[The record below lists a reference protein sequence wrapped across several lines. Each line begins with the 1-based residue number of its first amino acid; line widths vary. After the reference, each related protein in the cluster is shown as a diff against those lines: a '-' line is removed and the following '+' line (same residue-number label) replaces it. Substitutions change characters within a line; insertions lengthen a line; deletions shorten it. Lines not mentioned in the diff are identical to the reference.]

1 MSEITVRKIKE
12 SDLTVLA
19 DFMRRLNEYEGLGD
33 KCIISEEAYRE
44 MIFEE
49 KCLHGLIAEDNGK
62 AVGAALYYFYRISS
76 LAGKKVLYLEELF
89 VSPEER
95 KKGVGRSFFE
105 EIRKA
110 AKEEK
115 ALRIE
120 WKCLKDNLP
129 ALAFYDKICE
139 RQNSSEWISYE
150 IYFNKF

>member
-1 MSEITVRKIKE
+1 MNEITVRKIKE
-12 SDLTVLA
+12 SDIALLA
-19 DFMRRLNEYEGLGD
+19 DFMRQLNKYEGLGD
-33 KCIISEEAYRE
+33 KCIISEEAYRK

-49 KCLHGLIAEDNGK
+49 KCLFGLIAEMGGK

-95 KKGVGRSFFE
+95 KKGVGKAVFD
-105 EIRKA
+105 EIKKA

-120 WKCLKDNLP
+120 WKCLSDNP
-129 ALAFYDKICE
+129 SLAFYDKICE
-139 RQNSSEWISYE
+139 RQNNSEWITYE

>member
-1 MSEITVRKIKE
+1 MNEITVRKIKE
-12 SDLTVLA
+12 SDIALLA
-19 DFMRRLNEYEGLGD
+19 DFMRQLNEYEGLGD

-49 KCLHGLIAEDNGK
+49 KCLFGLIAEIDGK

-95 KKGVGRSFFE
+95 KKGVGRSVFD
-105 EIRKA
+105 EIKKA

-120 WKCLKDNLP
+120 WKCLADNP
-129 ALAFYDKICE
+129 SLAFYDKICE
-139 RQNSSEWISYE
+139 RQNSSEWVTYE